1 MRSCIRPVSRLVT
14 PPGVPTENFRLDSV
28 TTVPN
33 PTAKGDCGG
42 AGRTGQAA
50 IAPGLWRGQGFAC
63 ALRALLL
70 VVAALSAPAYA
81 QTSAASDPTTILAEA
96 GPGTRWGLVVVDDTG
111 REVLAID
118 PDDRFIPASNT
129 KIFTTAAAMW
139 AMSKGELP
147 DAGAP
152 DGGGGARVRLEPAA
166 RGKPAN
172 VVLEGRGDARMSA
185 AADCVSNCLAALADA
200 VAARTKV
207 VRDVVGD
214 DTLFPDQRWSP
225 GMSWNNIPTD
235 SGTGISALTVDD
247 NEIHATVTAG
257 AEGAAPVV
265 SLPAYYSVENHA
277 VTIAGDKVDL
287 EFDRAPNGKVLVLSG
302 TIGVAAKPETLQL
315 GVDDPAHYAAWRL
328 AEMLR
333 ARGVKVTGNV
343 ASRHRPLLPIDDPK
357 KRDAAARLSSP
368 DLPALAVLA
377 PPPLGEDVRL
387 VNKVSQ
393 NLHAELLLHRLG
405 LIRGTGSLADGHAV
419 VRAMLDEAG
428 VPKNAVSL
436 SDGSGMSTYN
446 RVSPR
451 GMTKLLGWIARQPWG
466 AAWRET
472 LPVGGRDGTL
482 ARRFGGGVA
491 LDGKLMAKTGTLNAT
506 NALAGYMT
514 AASGRTL
521 TFAIYANDVPED
533 VRATQFM
540 DRALLAIAAA
550 N

>member
-1 MRSCIRPVSRLVT
+1 M
-14 PPGVPTENFRLDSV
+14 
-28 TTVPN
+28 
-33 PTAKGDCGG
+33 
-42 AGRTGQAA
+42 
-50 IAPGLWRGQGFAC
+50 
-63 ALRALLL
+63 LL
-70 VVAALSAPAYA
+70 AALAAPALA
-81 QTSAASDPTTILAEA
+81 QEAATVDPAAILAEA
-96 GPGTRWGLVVVDDTG
+96 GPGTRWGLVAVDDTG
-111 REVLAID
+111 REVIAID
-118 PDDRFIPASNT
+118 PDNRFIPASNT
-129 KIFTTAAAMW
+129 KIFTTAATMW

-147 DAGAP
+147 EAGN
-152 DGGGGARVRLEPAA
+152 GGARVRLEPDA
-166 RGKPAN
+166 RARERK

-185 AADCVSNCLAALADA
+185 ASDCVTNCLAALADA
-200 VAARTKV
+200 VAAKTRSV
-207 VRDVVGD
+207 GDVIGD

-247 NEIHATVTAG
+247 NEIVATVAPG
-257 AEGAAPVV
+257 EEGAAPKVA
-265 SLPAYYSVENHA
+265 LPTYYTLENHA
-277 VTIAGDKVDL
+277 RTVAGDQVDL
-287 EFDRAPNGKVLVLSG
+287 EFDRAPNGRVLVLSG
-302 TIGVAAKPETLQL
+302 TIGAAAQPQTLQL

-333 ARGVKVTGNV
+333 ARGVKVKGKV
-343 ASRHRPLLPIDDPK
+343 VSRHRPLLPIDDPK
-357 KRDAAARLSSP
+357 KRDPAARLIAP
-368 DLPALAVLA
+368 DVPALAALTPGPLA
-377 PPPLGEDVRL
+377 DDVRV

-428 VPKNAVSL
+428 VPIHAVSL

-446 RVSPR
+446 RVSPG

-472 LPVGGRDGTL
+472 LPVGGKDGTL
-482 ARRFGGGVA
+482 ARRFGGGTA
-491 LDGKLMAKTGTLNAT
+491 LDGKLTAKTGTLNAT
-506 NALAGYMT
+506 NALAGYLT

-540 DRALLAIAAA
+540 DRALLALAAA

>member
-1 MRSCIRPVSRLVT
+1 MRSQNRLVRRPFT
-14 PPGVPTENFRLDSV
+14 WPREGAKSFRYNNV

-33 PTAKGDCGG
+33 PTRSDCGG
-42 AGRTGQAA
+42 VRHARQGANARRLWPRQGLACSLRTG
-50 IAPGLWRGQGFAC
+50 L
-63 ALRALLL
+63 ALLL
-70 VVAALSAPAYA
+70 AALAAPALA
-81 QTSAASDPTTILAEA
+81 QQTVPADPAAILAEA

-111 REVLAID
+111 REIVAID

-129 KIFTTAAAMW
+129 KIFTTAATMW

-147 DAGAP
+147 ERGN
-152 DGGGGARVRLEPAA
+152 GGARVRLEPAA
-166 RGKPAN
+166 RGKAAN

-185 AADCVSNCLAALADA
+185 AADCASDCLAALADA
-200 VAARTKV
+200 VAAKTKAV
-207 VRDVVGD
+207 GDVIGD

-247 NEIHATVTAG
+247 NEVLATVTPG
-257 AEGAAPVV
+257 LVGAAPMVAMG
-265 SLPAYYSVENHA
+265 SYYTLQNHA
-277 VTIAGDKVDL
+277 LTVAGEEVEL
-287 EFDRAPNGKVLVLSG
+287 EFDRAPNGRVLILSG
-302 TIGVAAKPETLQL
+302 TIGAAAKPEDLQL

-333 ARGVKVTGNV
+333 ARGVSVSGEV
-343 ASRHRPLLPIDDPK
+343 LSRHRPLLPIDDPK
-357 KRDAAARLSSP
+357 KRDPNARLNAP
-368 DLPALAVLA
+368 DVPAIAALTPGPLA
-377 PPPLGEDVRL
+377 EDVRV

-428 VPKNAVSL
+428 VPKHAVSL
-436 SDGSGMSTYN
+436 SDGSGMSSYN

-472 LPVGGRDGTL
+472 LPVGGKDGTL
-482 ARRFGGGVA
+482 AKRFGGGTA
-491 LDGKLMAKTGTLNAT
+491 LDGKLFAKTGTLNAT

-521 TFAIYANDVPED
+521 TFAAYANDVPED
-533 VRATQFM
+533 VKALPFM